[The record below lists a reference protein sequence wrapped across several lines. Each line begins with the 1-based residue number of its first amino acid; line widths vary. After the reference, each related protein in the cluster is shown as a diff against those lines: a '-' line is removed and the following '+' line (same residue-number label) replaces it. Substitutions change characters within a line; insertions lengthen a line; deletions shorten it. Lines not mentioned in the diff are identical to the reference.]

1 VLHRAAEQC
10 FFPVMVSTRAGVAK
24 SAGNHRRSTSPEFAA
39 KTPRRKSLTP
49 LPSSVTPRQAYNPIA
64 ELPPSSTKKSL
75 TWGES
80 PQWNAD
86 VSIAEG
92 HYGV

>member
-1 VLHRAAEQC
+1 
-10 FFPVMVSTRAGVAK
+10 MVSTRSRAASSQVD
-24 SAGNHRRSTSPEFAA
+24 RRRATSPEFVIR
-39 KTPRRKSLTP
+39 TPRRNSSTP
-49 LPSSVTPRQAYNPIA
+49 RQTSITPRQAPIPIT
-64 ELPPSSTKKSL
+64 EPPSSTKKSL

-92 HYGV
+92 HYGLPVS

>member
-1 VLHRAAEQC
+1 
-10 FFPVMVSTRAGVAK
+10 MVSTRSRAASTG
-24 SAGNHRRSTSPEFAA
+24 GDRRRATSPEFFI
-39 KTPRRKSLTP
+39 KTPRRNSL
-49 LPSSVTPRQAYNPIA
+49 TPRQASITPCQAPIPIT
-64 ELPPSSTKKSL
+64 EPPPSSTKKSL

-92 HYGV
+92 HYGLPIS